1 MLDEPG
7 RSASEH
13 RRHRPRGEGH
23 ALDSPAV
30 RVELQQGPAEQATA
44 ALNVVALPSGAELPD
59 SLHDVAGADDVRL
72 QKGRLTLLRPAA
84 GRVLV
89 SVLYGVGAIDLIALS
104 TAMVLLALIALIAC
118 FLPARRATRV
128 DPMVALRE
136 E

>member
-1 MLDEPG
+1 MLDG
-7 RSASEH
+7 L
-13 RRHRPRGEGH
+13 RPWRLVWEAFLRPFFGCLLH
-23 ALDSPAV
+23 AFVAGCGV
-30 RVELQQGPAEQATA
+30 FIGGPA
-44 ALNVVALPSGAELPD
+44 
-59 SLHDVAGADDVRL
+59 
-72 QKGRLTLLRPAA
+72 LLRGGCRACLLRLVLGRGITLVGVGLAVGLLGALAA

-118 FLPARRATRV
+118 FFPARRATRV